1 MTTYLLRR
9 PDPAA
14 APAPTLDE
22 SQRAVVEHEG
32 GPLLVLAGPGTG
44 KTTTMVEAVVD
55 LVERRGVDPSEIL
68 ALTFSR
74 KAAEQLRDRVTA
86 RLGRT
91 TGTDLSST
99 FHSFAYSLIRE
110 WADTDAYSAP
120 LRLLSAPVQ
129 DVALRELLAPSPEAV
144 AWPESLQEAVRTRGF
159 SREVQA
165 LLARARERGL
175 SGAHLARLGRERD
188 RPEWVA
194 AGAFLEQYLDVLD
207 ARSAVDYADLIVRA
221 GGLAERPDVRQ
232 VLRRRWSWVFVDEYQ
247 DTDPSQVALLRSL
260 AGDGRNLV
268 VVGDPDQSIYGFRG
282 ADVRGILDFPD
293 GFRDLAGE
301 PARVLALQTTR
312 RFGPRLLQA
321 SRTIAQALPTHGAIP
336 GEAFRAF
343 RSPRPAAGPHGDGE
357 VDVLHFDTPR
367 AEVEHTADRLRRAH
381 LEDGVGWSDMAV
393 LVRSGRSSIPGL
405 RRTLLAAGVPVEVAA
420 DDTPL
425 VEEPAVRP
433 LLDALR
439 AAVQLRVDDPGSPS
453 FLDADRVAG
462 LLMSP
467 LGGLDVS
474 GLRSLAKQLRRR
486 EHGSGSAA
494 RPGDELVRE
503 AFVEPERLDGLEGE
517 PVERARALGRLI
529 GAAHELVVAQASAE
543 EVLWHL
549 WSGTDWPRRLR
560 AVAVSGGSGSA
571 AAHRDLDALC
581 ALFDEASAVE
591 EQRDRTTAQVFLET
605 LAAQQIPG
613 DTLADTG
620 VRGEAVRLLTA
631 HRSKGLE
638 WRVVVVHG
646 VQEGTWPDLRRRS
659 TLLHVD
665 EVGLDPVAGLSGFD
679 VRALLAEERRLFYVA
694 CTRARERLLVTAV
707 ASPDDDGDQP
717 SRFTTELGVEARTV
731 VGRPTRPLSLDG
743 LVADLRRTAAD
754 ETRSPA
760 LREAA
765 VRRLARLAQVRVGER
780 QVAPAADPASWWGV
794 RSRTVS
800 STSVRPEDRPV
811 ALSASALEGL
821 QRCPAQWFLER
832 EAGGRNATTQAQ
844 GFGKVVHTIVDR
856 VAKGEIDPGVG
867 LDELMAHVDAV
878 WQQIQFRTPWS
889 GPRERAEARAALER
903 FLTWSRGRGH
913 RRVVAAEQDFTVEL
927 TIGGERVRLR
937 GAADRL
943 ELDEDGRVVVVDFK
957 TGKYPPPD
965 HVVPDHPQLG
975 VYQLAADHGGFDR
988 VLDGLVDGP
997 CRSGGAELVHLR
1009 VGAGKDAATAPK
1021 VQQQDRQ
1028 EPGGD
1033 GLRTVERQLAAAV
1046 RLVRDEE
1053 FPATPGSHCDRCEF
1067 TRLCPAQNRG
1077 TVLS

>member
-9 PDPAA
+9 PARTA
-14 APAPTLDE
+14 APAPTLDA
-22 SQRAVVEHEG
+22 SQQAVVEHAG

-55 LVERRGVDPSEIL
+55 LVERRGVDPSEVL

-91 TGTDLSST
+91 TGSDLAST
-99 FHSFAYSLIRE
+99 FHSFAWSLVKE
-110 WADTDAYSAP
+110 WADPDAWAAP
-120 LRLLSAPVQ
+120 PRLLSAPVQ
-129 DVALRELLAPSPEAV
+129 DVTIRELLEPTPEAV
-144 AWPESLQEAVRTRGF
+144 RWPESLQEAVRTRGF
-159 SREVQA
+159 SREVQS

-175 SGAHLARLGRERD
+175 TGPDLARLGAERG

-194 AGAFLEQYLDVLD
+194 AGRFLEQYLTVLD
-207 ARSAVDYADLIVRA
+207 AKGAVDYADLIVQA
-221 GGLAERPDVRQ
+221 GGLADRPDVRRA
-232 VLRRRWSWVFVDEYQ
+232 LRQRWSWVFVDEYQ
-247 DTDPSQVALLRSL
+247 DTDPSQVALLRSI

-293 GFRDLAGE
+293 RFRDLDGR
-301 PARVLALQTTR
+301 PAPVLALQTTR
-312 RFGPRLLQA
+312 RFGPRLLAA
-321 SRTIAQALPTHGAIP
+321 SRTVAQALPTHGAIP
-336 GEAFRAF
+336 GEAFRSF
-343 RSPRPAAGPHGDGE
+343 RTPRPAPGAFGDGE
-357 VDVLHFDTPR
+357 VEVLHFDTAR

-381 LEDGVGWSDMAV
+381 LEDGIGWSEMAV
-393 LVRSGRSSIPGL
+393 LVRSGRTAIPGL
-405 RRTLLAAGVPVEVAA
+405 RRALLAAGVPVEVAS

-425 VEEPAVRP
+425 VDEPAVRP

-439 AAVQLRVDDPGSPS
+439 AAVDLTVTDPASPS
-453 FLDADRVAG
+453 YLDAGRVAG

-467 LGGLDVS
+467 LGGLDVT
-474 GLRSLAKQLRRR
+474 GLRSLAKQLRHR
-486 EHGSGSAA
+486 EHASGVAA
-494 RPGDELVRE
+494 RSGDELVRE
-503 AFVEPERLDGLEGE
+503 ALADPRQLDGLEG
-517 PVERARALGRLI
+517 PAVERARSLGVLLA
-529 GAAHELVVAQASAE
+529 AAHARVAAGESAE
-543 EVLWHL
+543 QVLWHL

-560 AVAVSGGSGSA
+560 AVAVGGGGGSA
-571 AAHRDLDALC
+571 AAHRDLDAIC
-581 ALFDEASAVE
+581 ALFDEASSVE
-591 EQRDRTTAQVFLET
+591 DQRDRTTAQTFLET

-613 DTLADTG
+613 DTLADAG

-638 WRVVVVHG
+638 WRLVVVHG

-659 TLLHVD
+659 TLLHVE
-665 EVGLDPVAGLSGFD
+665 EVGLDPVAPGVPAFD

-694 CTRARERLLVTAV
+694 CTRARQRLLVTAV

-717 SRFTTELGVEARTV
+717 SRFTAELGVEARAV
-731 VGRPTRPLSLDG
+731 VGRPVRPLSLDG

-754 ETRSPA
+754 ESRSPA

-765 VRRLARLAQVRVGER
+765 VRRLARLAQERVGER
-780 QVAPAADPASWWGV
+780 PVAPAADPASWWGV
-794 RSRTVS
+794 RGRSRA
-800 STSVRPEDRPV
+800 STPVRPEDRPV

-856 VAKGEIDPGVG
+856 YVKGEIDPDVSV
-867 LDELMAHVDAV
+867 DALMAHVDAV

-903 FLTWSRGRGH
+903 FLTWSRRPSA
-913 RRVVAAEQDFTVEL
+913 RRVVAAEQGFTVEL
-927 TIGGERVRLR
+927 TVGGERVRLR

-943 ELDEDGRVVVVDFK
+943 EVDEDGRVVVIDFK

-965 HVVPDHPQLG
+965 NKIPDNPQLG
-975 VYQLAADHGGFDR
+975 VYQLAVDHGGFDELLGTR
-988 VLDGLVDGP
+988 GA
-997 CRSGGAELVHLR
+997 SGGAELVHLR
-1009 VGAGKDAATAPK
+1009 VGAGKGAAHAPK
-1021 VQQQDRQ
+1021 VQQQDPQ
-1028 EPGGD
+1028 APGDD
-1033 GLRTVERQLAAAV
+1033 GLRVVERQLAAAA
-1046 RLVRDEE
+1046 RLVRDED
-1053 FPATPGSHCDRCEF
+1053 FPATPGSHCERCEF
-1067 TRLCPAQNRG
+1067 RRLCPAQNRG